1 MDEKRR
7 LISSSAPYLRP
18 TISIPS
24 SSTVENLFTG
34 GGGRPGES
42 PGPMTLISNF
52 FSNNDVESDC
62 RSFSQ
67 LLAGTM
73 SSPAQIPGRILSRDS
88 DAGADASGGG
98 AAVDFQFSNAGRA
111 SGLVVT
117 QASTFT
123 IPPGLSPATLLDSP
137 GFFLPAQVTT
147 QAAQL
152 QPKATTTRH
161 RLPPPMPDHT
171 TTKQS
176 PEFSS
181 SGGHSHSHS
190 QPPSVAADKPS
201 EDGYNWRKY
210 GQKQVKGSEYPRSYY
225 KCTNQNCRVKKKVER
240 NLDGL
245 VTEIIYNGQHNHQP
259 PRSEYAGVGTSGEP
273 ESFKGQT
280 GNFNHSRVDAM
291 SMKGDQRSGSSDGKE
306 ASDDVTMPQAKRRN
320 VEVKAVDP
328 VSSHRTVT
336 EPRIVVQATSEID
349 LLDDGYKW
357 RKYGQKV
364 VKGNRHPRSYYK
376 CTSQGCK
383 VRKHVERAA
392 SDPMAV
398 ITTYEGKHNH
408 LVPVVRNNNH
418 DTTKETAS
426 QLRPHGPIGHLR
438 LKDEQIM

>member
-137 GFFLPAQVTT
+137 GFFLPA
-147 QAAQL
+147 
-152 QPKATTTRH
+152 
-161 RLPPPMPDHT
+161 
-171 TTKQS
+171 QS

-364 VKGNRHPRSYYK
+364 VKGNRHPRH